1 MLAFLVF
8 KIEYRRALRQNGIPA
23 PCRPISSNFPSV
35 DPTSPDG
42 IYAERV
48 REESFSPKTK
58 PSISS
63 FAPTFLSGTAQYI
76 ETSVTH
82 SKQTTATFL
91 PGARTAHLRPGRFS
105 GIACQPARLERLF
118 RTSQAAFRETSVY
131 STAFLTGS
139 ASHSKTS
146 VTHSKQTTEIFLTGS
161 RIARGE
167 KRTINL
173 ANPKLRAVLV
183 LLTIL

>member
-76 ETSVTH
+76 ETAVTR

-91 PGARTAHLRPGRFS
+91 SGART
-105 GIACQPARLERLF
+105 ACQPARLERLF
-118 RTSQAAFRETSVY
+118 CTSQAAFRETSVY

-139 ASHSKTS
+139 ASHSKTP
-146 VTHSKQTTEIFLTGS
+146 VTHSKQTTETFLPGS
-161 RIARGE
+161 RIACGG
-167 KRTINL
+167 K
-173 ANPKLRAVLV
+173 
-183 LLTIL
+183 